1 MALRPI
7 DHYFLNHEEPTKTC
21 LLFLRQFILDKDS
34 RIAEAWKYGMPFYTY
49 NGKMFCYLWVHK
61 KYHQPYVGIVEGKRI
76 DHPDL
81 LVEKRAR
88 MKILLIDPTK
98 DLPIRKIDTILKTV
112 LALYR

>member
-7 DHYFLNHEEPTKTC
+7 DNYFLLQEEPTKSC
-21 LLFLRQFILDKDS
+21 LLFLRQFILEKDS
-34 RIAEAWKYGMPFYTY
+34 HITEAWKYGMPFYCY

-61 KYHQPYVGIVEGKRI
+61 KYNQPYIGIVEGNRI
-76 DHPDL
+76 NHPDL

-98 DLPIRKIDTILKTV
+98 DLPISKLNRILKTV
-112 LALYR
+112 LALYK